1 MTSLF
6 PHAEYAE
13 DQPYS
18 KTILTFHVLRAGA
31 TAGAI
36 ISIPIAAGLTL
47 YRGQRTLPAFLCRSI
62 ICSARGT
69 VYGIAFSGIAL
80 GIRMW
85 SREKIEWQDRS
96 WRLLENKGQVE
107 VDNFVLGGMAGAAM
121 IATGAVRGGRLPP
134 GLERRIGTT
143 LLGAAGLGSV
153 GGTIGYLGWRHWI
166 KGGRFDN
173 EEDDTNK

>member
-6 PHAEYAE
+6 PPAEYAE
-13 DQPYS
+13 DQSYS

-31 TAGAI
+31 TTGAI

-47 YRGQRTLPAFLCRSI
+47 YRGQRTLPALLRQSI
-62 ICSARGT
+62 ISSARGT
-69 VYGIAFSGIAL
+69 VYGIALSGLAL
-80 GIRMW
+80 GGKMW
-85 SREKIEWQDRS
+85 GREQIEWQDRS

-121 IATGAVRGGRLPP
+121 IAAGAGRRGRLPP
-134 GLERRIGTT
+134 GLEKRIGTT

-153 GGTIGYLGWRHWI
+153 GGTVGYLGWRYGI

-173 EEDDTNK
+173 EEVDMNK